1 MGGMNLENILQI
13 TLYLGFNIDAD
24 PLFSSEVFFFGTW
37 YLYDPYVH
45 LFFQSAMLII
55 GLSAPNLT
63 ENRCDKSG
71 DLSDSLLGISPHQRI
86 SDIFFLSSRRS
97 FKG

>member
-1 MGGMNLENILQI
+1 MNLENILQI

-37 YLYDPYVH
+37 YLRPIRTS
-45 LFFQSAMLII
+45 FFSVGDAYHWLI
-55 GLSAPNLT
+55 GAEFNT

-71 DLSDSLLGISPHQRI
+71 DLSDSLLGISPI
-86 SDIFFLSSRRS
+86 SAFLTFS
-97 FKG
+97 FYHCVFSGV